1 MNNEYVYTVMKIE
14 YDNEAEG
21 LKEVVGAVYYDSSE
35 AYDYI
40 DEQQEFEEEG
50 VYWRVDRHR
59 VVFKENAQTFS
70 GAERLGLEKA
80 ARIAERADG
89 YGSPVWADGAGI
101 AADIRS
107 RVPIK

>member
-1 MNNEYVYTVMKIE
+1 MNEYVYTVMKIA
-14 YDNEAEG
+14 YDGEAEG
-21 LKEVVGAVYYDSSE
+21 LKEVVDAVYYDSSE
-35 AYDYI
+35 AYDYVE
-40 DEQQEFEEEG
+40 EQQEFEEEG

-80 ARIAERADG
+80 ARIAERTDS
-89 YGSPVWADGAGI
+89 YGSPVWADGEGI